1 METPVKNL
9 PDRQAG
15 NSGERL
21 ALKSIIISVLV
32 LVLWAAT
39 MLIQGLI
46 DERQNRQQEAISEV
60 SSKWGQQQTLS
71 GPVLTVPYIEYEK
84 NPDAYKEPNNPY
96 LKVIKYAHFLPE
108 NLNVEGK
115 LFPEKRY
122 RGIYEV
128 VVYNS
133 TMDFK
138 GKFSSPDFAS
148 LNIPKENIMY
158 DDAFVSVGINDLRGI
173 EEEISLQWNNDK
185 KSMNPG
191 IASNDVLAS
200 GISTS
205 VSILKSDTAKS
216 SYDFSFN
223 LKLKGSQLMYFTPLG
238 KETDIKLSAGWGTP
252 SFDGSFLPDT
262 RTISDSSF
270 AANWKVLH
278 LNRNYPQSWK
288 GSAYDIGGSAF
299 GVNLLTPVDNY
310 QKSTRSVK
318 YAIMIIMLTFVV
330 IFFIEILN
338 QRSIHPFQ
346 YILIG
351 LGLCI
356 FYSLLIAISE
366 HTSFNFSY
374 MISGLA
380 TIILISAYAK
390 SVFKE
395 NKLVA
400 LVGGVLTILHGYIF
414 SLIQLEDYALLMGS
428 IGLFIV
434 LALMMYYS
442 RKIDWYNLSK
452 PRS

>member
-1 METPVKNL
+1 METTPEKNK
-9 PDRQAG
+9 
-15 NSGERL
+15 SGERL
-21 ALKSIIISVLV
+21 ALKSIVIVVLI
-32 LVLWAAT
+32 LVLWGAV

-46 DERQNRQQEAISEV
+46 DERQSRQQEAINEV

-84 NPDAYKEPNNPY
+84 NPNAYNEPNTPY
-96 LKVIKYAHFLPE
+96 LKTIKYAHFLPE
-108 NLNVEGK
+108 DLQVDGK
-115 LFPEKRY
+115 LYPEKRY

-133 TMDFK
+133 NLSFK
-138 GKFSSPDFAS
+138 GKFPSPDLIA

-173 EEEISLQWNNDK
+173 EEEVSLQWNNDK
-185 KSMNPG
+185 KFLNPG

-200 GISTS
+200 GISTP
-205 VSILKSDTAKS
+205 VTILKSDTAKS

-223 LKLKGSQLMYFTPLG
+223 LKLKGSQLLYFTPLG
-238 KETDIKLSAGWGTP
+238 KETNIKLSAGWNTP

-270 AANWKVLH
+270 SANWKILH

-288 GSAYDIGGSAF
+288 GSAYDIGSSAF

-310 QKSTRSVK
+310 QKSTRTVK

-374 MISGLA
+374 LISCVA

-390 SVFKE
+390 SVFKD

-400 LVGGVLTILHGYIF
+400 LVAGVLSILHGYIF

-442 RKIDWYNLSK
+442 RKIDWYNLSRPK
-452 PRS
+452 S

>member
-1 METPVKNL
+1 METQPKN
-9 PDRQAG
+9 

-21 ALKSIIISVLV
+21 AIKSIVITILV

-39 MLIQGLI
+39 FLIQSLI
-46 DERQNRQQEAISEV
+46 DERQNRQMDAISEV

-84 NPDAYKEPNNPY
+84 NPNAYNEPNVPY
-96 LKVIKYAHFLPE
+96 LKTVKYAHFLPE
-108 NLNVEGK
+108 DLTVDGK
-115 LFPEKRY
+115 LYPEKRY

-133 TMDFK
+133 NLNFK
-138 GKFSSPDFAS
+138 GKFSSPDLAA
-148 LNIPKENIMY
+148 LNVPKENILY
-158 DDAFVSVGINDLRGI
+158 DDAFLSVGVNDLRGI
-173 EEEISLQWNNDK
+173 EEEISLAWNADK

-200 GISTS
+200 GISTP
-205 VSILKSDTAKS
+205 VSIVQNDTTKS
-216 SYDFSFN
+216 SYDFAFS
-223 LKLKGSQLMYFTPLG
+223 LKLKGSQLLYFTPLG
-238 KETDIKLSAGWGTP
+238 KETNIKLAAGWSTP

-262 RTISDSSF
+262 RTISDSNF
-270 AANWKVLH
+270 TANWKVLH

-288 GSAYDIGGSAF
+288 GSAYEIGSSAF

-318 YAIMIIMLTFVV
+318 YAIMIILLTFVV
-330 IFFIEILN
+330 ILFIEILN
-338 QRSIHPFQ
+338 QRMIHPFQ

-374 MISGLA
+374 LISCIA
-380 TIILISAYAK
+380 TIGLISLYAK

-434 LALMMYYS
+434 LAILMYWS
-442 RKIDWYNLSK
+442 RKIDWYNLGK
-452 PRS
+452 PKNLQ

>member
-1 METPVKNL
+1 METQIKNL
-9 PDRQAG
+9 PERQSG

-21 ALKSIIISVLV
+21 ALKSIIITVLI

-39 MLIQGLI
+39 FLIQSLI
-46 DERQNRQQEAISEV
+46 DEREGRQREAINEV
-60 SSKWGQQQTLS
+60 SSKWGQQQTVS
-71 GPVLTVPYIEYEK
+71 GPIVTVPYIEYEK
-84 NPDAYKEPNNPY
+84 NPDAYKDPNNQY
-96 LKVIKYAHFLPE
+96 LKVIRYAHFLPE
-108 NLNVEGK
+108 NLKVEGK

-133 TMDFK
+133 VLSFT
-138 GKFSSPDFAS
+138 GKFSSPDLAA
-148 LNIPKENIMY
+148 LNIPKENILF
-158 DDAFVSVGINDLRGI
+158 DDAFVSIGISDLRGI
-173 EEEISLQWNNDK
+173 EDEISLQWNGEK

-191 IASNDVLAS
+191 IASQDVLGS
-200 GISTS
+200 GISTP
-205 VSILKSDTAKS
+205 ITINKSDTTKS
-216 SYDFSFN
+216 SHEFSFG
-223 LKLKGSQLMYFTPLG
+223 LKLKGSELMYFTPLG
-238 KETDIKLSAGWGTP
+238 KQTDIKLSSNWNTP
-252 SFDGSFLPDT
+252 SFDGSFLPDQ
-262 RTISDSSF
+262 RTVSDSGF
-270 AANWKVLH
+270 AANWNVLH

-288 GSAYDIGGSAF
+288 GSAYDIGNSAF

-310 QKSTRSVK
+310 QKNTRSVK

-338 QRSIHPFQ
+338 QKAIHPFQ

-356 FYSLLIAISE
+356 FYSLLIAVSE
-366 HTSFNFSY
+366 HTSFNFAY
-374 MISGLA
+374 LISCLA
-380 TIILISAYAK
+380 TIGLISAYAK
-390 SVFKE
+390 SVFKD
-395 NKLVA
+395 NKLIA

-428 IGLFIV
+428 VGLFIA

-452 PRS
+452 PKN